1 MKAPRTSGGTI
12 PFLAR
17 AAAVLLLLVLPGP
30 CPAGDAP
37 DQAAKPSFRP
47 RIIYVADFSLDSAT
61 DAEGRGLHG
70 PLQIRKRL
78 RDRVDQTDESPE
90 EKAARI
96 RDTLARSIVSELTG
110 KNVNCARLE
119 GQARPSSGT
128 WLLEGEFVEYYEGD
142 RLKKAVIGFGSGS
155 SDMEVKV
162 KLSEVMDGGLRPIFD
177 STIEGRKNRL
187 PGAAVTKNPYVAG
200 AKYVLSKKAPD
211 REVKKLGA
219 RIAEKLYDYMEEQG
233 ESTER
238 GANSAEGKK

>member
-1 MKAPRTSGGTI
+1 MKAPLISGRTI
-12 PFLAR
+12 LLFLSC
-17 AAAVLLLLVLPGP
+17 AALVSLLSTLPGP
-30 CPAGDAP
+30 CLAGDAA

-47 RIIYVADFSLDSAT
+47 RIVYVADFSLDSA
-61 DAEGRGLHG
+61 AEQDKGLHG

-78 RDRVDQTDESPE
+78 KDRVDQMDESPA

-110 KNVNCARLE
+110 KNVNCVRLE

-155 SDMEVKV
+155 SDMEVRV

-177 STIEGRKNRL
+177 STIEGRKSRL
-187 PGAAVTKNPYVAG
+187 PGAAVTRNPYVAG

-233 ESTER
+233 VSVER
-238 GANSAEGKK
+238 GANSE